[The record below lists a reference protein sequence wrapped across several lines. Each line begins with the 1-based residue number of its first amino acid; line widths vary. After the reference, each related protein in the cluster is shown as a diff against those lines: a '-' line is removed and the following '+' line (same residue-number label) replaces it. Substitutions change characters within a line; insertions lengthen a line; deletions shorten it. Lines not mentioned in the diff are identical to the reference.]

1 MTTTGSIDMAPPP
14 PEPPHYAALHWR
26 RKRRLTLLLLA
37 IWLFMTFFVIYFA
50 RELDNLVLFGWPVS
64 SDMAAQGVALIYL
77 ALIGVYNRRIRHME
91 ADYRRSESD
100 ARDARNAR
108 KAADAK

>member
-1 MTTTGSIDMAPPP
+1 MTTTGSIDMGLPP

-64 SDMAAQGVALIYL
+64 YYMAAQGVGLIYL
-77 ALIGVYNRRIRHME
+77 ALIAIYNRRMRHME
-91 ADYRRSESD
+91 ADYRRGES
-100 ARDARNAR
+100 DARNAR
-108 KAADAK
+108 EAADAR